1 MHPMRALLAAILAF
15 AAFAGTAAHA
25 ASVSASAGFDEIERA
40 LALNPVQKQQFEVAL
55 AATQRAL
62 ISIALGGLQAKSRI
76 FEELAKPKPDP
87 DAIARAQNEV
97 FDLSGPAFREAREE
111 WQRFYAMLD
120 ADQVADAR
128 ALIEKKLSR
137 LERLGRDLRGL
148 FDDGEARRR

>member
-1 MHPMRALLAAILAF
+1 MHPMRALFAAILAF
-15 AAFAGTAAHA
+15 AVFAGTAAHA
-25 ASVSASAGFDEIERA
+25 ASGSASAGFDEIERA
-40 LALNPVQKQQFEVAL
+40 LALNPVQKQQFGVAL

-97 FDLSGPAFREAREE
+97 FDLSEPAFREAREE

-128 ALIEKKLSR
+128 ALIEKRLSR

>member
-1 MHPMRALLAAILAF
+1 MHALFAAAFAVLAF
-15 AAFAGTAAHA
+15 AGGAAHA
-25 ASVSASAGFDEIERA
+25 ASVTASRGTDEIERA

-62 ISIALGGLQAKSRI
+62 LSIALGGMQAKSQI
-76 FEELAKPKPDP
+76 FQELAKDKPDP
-87 DAIARAQNEV
+87 DAIARAQDEA
-97 FDLSGPAFREAREE
+97 LALTGPAFREAREE

-128 ALIEKKLSR
+128 ALVEKKLKR

-148 FDDGEARRR
+148 LGDEDPGRR